1 MPTERRIDLS
11 AHIMSMRIEPVA
23 ATLHGAGFD
32 EPTLNALVWDA
43 TKYEV
48 LMLQPQ
54 GDLEASEAGVWS
66 HDRDLARQQFG
77 GLLAQAQATQPDL
90 LLTPEYS
97 MPWDILEYILAQTQ
111 GPDTGKLWALG
122 CESIR
127 TSELAELR
135 VRLAEKEICVLYE
148 DLPAHE
154 PEKFVSPLAYVFVAP
169 SQMAGQQPR
178 TVLLVQF
185 KTHPMGGT
193 DFERDGMACGSCI
206 YKFGGGSSHIAL
218 LSLICADAFA
228 FTDELAQL
236 HHHQALILHLQLNPQ
251 PRHTDFHECRYRLLH
266 YTNDVTEVIC
276 LNWAANVKMR
286 VDDQPSNWKNIAGSA
301 WYLKSK
307 QYDDND
313 TIIKANHLKGLYY
326 TWLERL
332 RAHALFFNYNAT
344 IYAVSATKVVHVGV
358 AGSAACRTGP
368 KITRAFRWHA
378 AEGAWEEQHQ
388 AEDGFADIVAYGGA
402 AEAELIAVAARNPM
416 EVERILAL
424 GAGKIGHDNWH
435 HLKQLDSCA
444 LGADEVVCRVT
455 FAQDTH
461 EKAEEFRTSRLR
473 HFSQLWDI
481 LGTHHALPPALADFK
496 DGIRLVWSKSTP
508 HQNIISGSEKRA
520 TAIYVG
526 SLASVEKAEKIF
538 QQASY
543 RLERDFPEADARST
557 AKQRLVVWYHNKANQ
572 LTHHNSH
579 AFVQF
584 DQPDNVSE
592 VAINR

>member
-1 MPTERRIDLS
+1 
-11 AHIMSMRIEPVA
+11 MSMRIEPVA
-23 ATLHGAGFD
+23 ETLRGVGFG
-32 EPTLNALVWDA
+32 EPALKALVWDA
-43 TKYEV
+43 TKYDV
-48 LMLQPQ
+48 LLLQPQ
-54 GDLEASEAGVWS
+54 GDLEASEAGVRS
-66 HDRDLARQQFG
+66 RDRALAGQQFG
-77 GLLAQAQATQPDL
+77 GLLSQAQATQPDL
-90 LLTPEYS
+90 LLTPEYA
-97 MPWDILEYILAQTQ
+97 MPWDILEHALAQAQ
-111 GPDTGKLWALG
+111 GPAAGKLWALG

-127 TSELAELR
+127 SSELVALHA
-135 VRLAEKEICVLYE
+135 RLAAQEICVLYE

-169 SQMAGQQPR
+169 SRVAGEQPR

-193 DFERDGMACGSCI
+193 DFERDGMVCGTSI
-206 YKFGGGSSHIAL
+206 YKFGGSGQIAL

-228 FTDELAQL
+228 FTDDFAQL

-266 YTNDVTEVIC
+266 YTNDVTEVLC

-286 VDDQPSNWKNIAGSA
+286 VDDHPSNWKNIAGSA
-301 WYLKSK
+301 WYLKSS
-307 QYDDND
+307 QYDDDD
-313 TIIKANHLKGLYY
+313 TIIKANHVKGLYY
-326 TWLERL
+326 TWLGRL
-332 RAHALFFNYNAT
+332 RAHALFFNYNAA

-358 AGSAACRTGP
+358 SGPASRRSGP
-368 KITRAFRWHA
+368 KISRAFRWDA
-378 AEGAWEEQHQ
+378 AGAAWEEQHQ
-388 AEDGFADIVAYGGA
+388 AEDGFAAIVAYGGA
-402 AEAELIAVAARNPM
+402 AQAELVTVAARNPM

-424 GAGKIGHDNWH
+424 GAGKIVHDNWH
-435 HLKQLDSCA
+435 QPKQLDSCA
-444 LGADEVVCRVT
+444 LDADEVVCRVT

-461 EKAEEFRTSRLR
+461 EKAQEFRTSRLR

-496 DGIRLVWSKSTP
+496 DGIRLVWSKRAP

-526 SLASVEKAEKIF
+526 NLASVEKAEEVF

-543 RLERDFPEADARST
+543 RLERDFLEADARST
-557 AKQRLVVWYHNKANQ
+557 AKQRLVVWYHNMANQ

-592 VAINR
+592 VAINRPS

>member
-1 MPTERRIDLS
+1 
-11 AHIMSMRIEPVA
+11 MSMRIEAVTE
-23 ATLHGAGFD
+23 TLRGAGYG
-32 EPTLNALVWDA
+32 EPTLKALVWDA

-48 LMLQPQ
+48 MLLQPQ

-66 HDRDLARQQFG
+66 RDRALAGQQFG
-77 GLLAQAQATQPDL
+77 GLLAKAQATQPDL
-90 LLTPEYS
+90 LLTPEYA
-97 MPWDILEYILAQTQ
+97 MPWDMLEHALAQAQ
-111 GPDTGKLWALG
+111 GPVAGKLWALG

-127 TSELAELR
+127 VSELGTLKA
-135 VRLAEKEICVLYE
+135 RLAEREICVLYE

-169 SQMAGQQPR
+169 SRVAGQQPR

-193 DFERDGMACGSCI
+193 DFERDGMACGSYI
-206 YKFGGGSSHIAL
+206 YKFGGGSSQIAL
-218 LSLICADAFA
+218 LSLICADAFS

-266 YTNDVTEVIC
+266 NTNDVTEVIC

-307 QYDDND
+307 QYDDD
-313 TIIKANHLKGLYY
+313 DAVIKANHSKGLYY

-332 RAHALFFNYNAT
+332 RAHALFFNYNAA
-344 IYAVSATKVVHVGV
+344 IYAVLATKVVHVGV
-358 AGSAACRTGP
+358 AGSVSCRSGP

-378 AEGAWEEQHQ
+378 GEAAWEEQPQ
-388 AEDGFADIVAYGGA
+388 AEDGFAAIVAYGGK
-402 AEAELIAVAARNPM
+402 AEAELVAVAARNPM
-416 EVERILAL
+416 ELERILAL
-424 GAGKIGHDNWH
+424 GTGKIGHDNWH
-435 HLKQLDSCA
+435 QLKQLDSCA

-455 FAQDTH
+455 FAQDPH

-481 LGTHHALPPALADFK
+481 LGTHHGLPPALADFK
-496 DGIRLVWSKSTP
+496 DGIRLVWSKRTP

-526 SLASVEKAEKIF
+526 SLASMEKAEEVF

-543 RLERDFPEADARST
+543 RLERDFPDADARST

-592 VAINR
+592 VAINRPS